1 MSLEAKA
8 LYKDVIVDHGKRPHN
23 HGALPEA
30 THEATANNPLCGD
43 RVTLRLCVEADR
55 IAEARF
61 EARGCMIATASGSLL
76 TEALRGLSIDEAL
89 ALADTIDVVVSG
101 GDLPADL
108 GDLEALRG
116 AREFPGRKACVTL
129 AWQALRAAIKGGS
142 GATRPSPR

>member
-8 LYKDVIVDHGKRPHN
+8 LYQDVIVDHGKRPHN
-23 HGALPEA
+23 HGALAEA
-30 THEATANNPLCGD
+30 THEATAHNPLCGD
-43 RVTLRLCVEADR
+43 RVTLRLRVEADR
-55 IAEARF
+55 IAEAKF

-76 TEALRGLSIDEAL
+76 TEALHGRSIEEAL
-89 ALADTIDVVVSG
+89 RLADTIDEVVSG
-101 GDLPADL
+101 AELPADL

-142 GATRPSPR
+142 DATRPSRR